1 MSFKELDFLLMM
13 NDCDIDYS
21 TLSESMLKQLAL
33 EIEPYIAQS
42 ALTELLIRESS
53 EAVPTAHKVLSGSL
67 ADQYLRGTALEILF
81 RMDRH
86 NALSYIIELAPS
98 CEPYVLNT
106 MLDLLLHESDFKYEL
121 AAMRQIAQRVPVLH
135 DEEKEE
141 IGPYV
146 LSGFQQLFEPRDA
159 LLSKNG
165 QGDYLA
171 WRDEEFAEETV
182 DSLSEKI
189 LAFQKA
195 QHQNRGHE

>member
-1 MSFKELDFLLMM
+1 M
-13 NDCDIDYS
+13 
-21 TLSESMLKQLAL
+21 
-33 EIEPYIAQS
+33 
-42 ALTELLIRESS
+42 
-53 EAVPTAHKVLSGSL
+53 
-67 ADQYLRGTALEILF
+67 EILF

-146 LSGFQQLFEPRDA
+146 LLGFQQLFEPRDA

-171 WRDEEFAEETV
+171 WRDEEFAGETV

-189 LAFQKA
+189 LAFQKI
-195 QHQNRGHE
+195 QHENKSNE